1 MGIIFAFASACLY
14 AISILVSKVSVDKT
28 KSPLAVGVIF
38 QILAGLVSLL
48 FFFFD
53 KPEVINNNWTSW
65 VLLLAACFGWASF
78 TVFRFEA
85 MKMLE
90 VSVANLVGQLSLL
103 FTFFASALLFR
114 EEVTVFK
121 LAGIALLLV
130 GNVVLIGKAWKN
142 KTVNRKGVKLQILAS
157 VVYTIALMLDASNSA
172 NFSVSLYAFFAYFL
186 GGLFMIPLA
195 RVSIKEI
202 RSEIKTNWKSQ
213 LIMGIFSAT
222 GYYLL
227 IKAFALAEKTVIVP
241 VNNLGTV
248 IVVILG
254 IIFLKE
260 IKDVKRKIFAA
271 VLAFAGAVLLS
282 I

>member
-1 MGIIFAFASACLY
+1 MGIIFAFASACFY

-38 QILAGLVSLL
+38 QIFAGLVTLTFFL
-48 FFFFD
+48 FE
-53 KPEVINNNWTSW
+53 KPVVINNNWTTW
-65 VLLLAACFGWASF
+65 ALLFAACFGWGLF

-85 MKMLE
+85 MKLLE
-90 VSVANLVGQLSLL
+90 ISVANLVGQLSLL
-103 FTFFASALLFR
+103 FSFFASAVLFR
-114 EEVTVFK
+114 EDVTWMK

-130 GNVVLIGKAWKN
+130 GNVVLIGKAWRN
-142 KTVNRKGVKLQILAS
+142 KTINKKGIVLQILAS
-157 VVYTIALMLDASNSA
+157 IVASISLMLDAVNSV
-172 NFSVSLYAFFAYFL
+172 NFSVSLYGFFAYFVAGIL
-186 GGLFMIPLA
+186 MIPLA
-195 RVSIKEI
+195 RVSIKAI
-202 RSEIKTNWKSQ
+202 KSELKTNWKSQ
-213 LIMGIFSAT
+213 LIMGVFSAA

-227 IKAFALAEKTVIVP
+227 IKSFTLAEKTVVVP